1 MRKSASVNM
10 MKHDRSVTYIFYPLS
25 PISTAHSQASHVLR
39 YENIKNKNKFSLT
52 NITNLPS
59 IPFLSFHLEKKCFLH
74 VCLWSK
80 LRLYLKTKVINKQ
93 VKISFLN
100 PRRTV
105 LRVLKLFQMLK
116 KLTKTWNITC
126 VQDFCVPCCDR
137 TTIRLCRDG
146 GILIEFFIGMFY
158 YG

>member
-10 MKHDRSVTYIFYPLS
+10 MKHDRSVTYIFYTLS

-59 IPFLSFHLEKKCFLH
+59 ISFLSFHLEKKCFLH